1 MPLPHILYLSRA
13 DVEATRVPM
22 KAIIER
28 LEIAF
33 REKGL
38 GRVEMP
44 PKPGIHPGPPGGDD
58 FIHAMPA
65 FIRALGAAGVKWI
78 GGFSRNLKR
87 RLPYITRLPVPND
100 PQTRP
105 PKAGVDATGS

>member
-1 MPLPHILYLSRA
+1 MPLPHIVYLSRA
-13 DVEATRVPM
+13 DVEAARLPM

-33 REKGL
+33 GEKGR

-44 PKPGIHPGPPGGDD
+44 PKPGIHPGSPGSDN

-65 FIRALGAAGVKWI
+65 SVPALGAAGGKWVSC
-78 GGFSRNLKR
+78 FPHNET
-87 RLPYITRLPVPND
+87 P
-100 PQTRP
+100 RP
-105 PKAGVDATGS
+105 PTISGPFFLHESQNRTPQGGLA